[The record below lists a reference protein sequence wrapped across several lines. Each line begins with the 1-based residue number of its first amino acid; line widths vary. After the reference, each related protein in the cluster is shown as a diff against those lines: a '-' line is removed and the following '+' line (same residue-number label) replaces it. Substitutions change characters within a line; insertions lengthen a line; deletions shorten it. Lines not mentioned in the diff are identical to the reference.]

1 MDAYGIE
8 QVGVDVWLC
17 AIEQTAAA
25 DGEDLAHAVGA
36 VIDAVG
42 IGPGCPNGV
51 SFDDFDD
58 DTIVGD
64 GEEMVTIGFAAQA
77 LLPNTPEHPLM
88 TEGGEVGTYLL
99 LVLGFLEATCC
110 ITAFGCEYIA
120 LDCQGIVASPTPFA
134 TEIEELDAFPLVAEA
149 GEGVAC
155 GLIAEVQ
162 FDAVAG
168 VVRAG
173 IGEQAEV
180 AGVEECGLG
189 DGGLGDGGVVE
200 G

>member
-1 MDAYGIE
+1 MDAGGIE

-25 DGEDLAHAVGA
+25 DGEDLAHTVGS

-42 IGPGCPNGV
+42 IGPGGPNGV
-51 SFDDFDD
+51 AFDDFDD
-58 DTIVGD
+58 DAIVGD
-64 GEEMVTIGFAAQA
+64 GEEMVAIGFAAQA
-77 LLPNTPEHPLM
+77 FLPNAPEHPLM
-88 TEGGEVGTYLL
+88 TEGGEVGAYSFD
-99 LVLGFLEATCC
+99 VLGLLEATCC
-110 ITAFGCEYIA
+110 ITAFGCEHVA
-120 LDCQGIVASPTPFA
+120 LDCQGIIASPAPFA

-162 FDAVAG
+162 FDAVAR

-180 AGVEECGLG
+180 AGVEE
-189 DGGLGDGGVVE
+189 
-200 G
+200 